1 MNLGVILAV
10 GVLFAAGLAFGKA
23 ASSVRVVNDSEL
35 VKRVFVDGREYLVT
49 RFPGGL
55 YTVLL
60 VKNPS
65 INVTFN
71 QTEELM
77 RNGDSVSLKQLDA
90 DMKRFPNDLFKE
102 ALTK

>member
-1 MNLGVILAV
+1 MKIGAILAV
-10 GVLFAAGLAFGKA
+10 GALLAAGVAFGKA
-23 ASSVRVVNDSEL
+23 TESVRVVNDSEL

-65 INVTFN
+65 INITFN

-77 RNGDSVSLKQLDA
+77 RNGDSVSLKQLEA
-90 DMKRFPNDLFKE
+90 DMKRFPNNLFGSPLVE
-102 ALTK
+102 